1 MTITRTSKPNLSHYK
16 PQPPKQKPSPFLS
29 QKSKKKM
36 FPLGLTDGAHVR
48 NLPEGL
54 LLVKN
59 YKFALRKRL
68 EQM

>member
-1 MTITRTSKPNLSHYK
+1 
-16 PQPPKQKPSPFLS
+16 
-29 QKSKKKM
+29 M

-59 YKFALRKRL
+59 YKIALRKRL